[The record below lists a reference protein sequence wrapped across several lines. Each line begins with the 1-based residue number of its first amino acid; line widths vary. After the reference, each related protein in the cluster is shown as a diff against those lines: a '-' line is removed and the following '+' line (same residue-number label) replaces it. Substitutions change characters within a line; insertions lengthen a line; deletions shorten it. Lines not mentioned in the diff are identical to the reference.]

1 MTSPDTEKR
10 ATNWCEGSCY
20 SQLELPTLFMKW
32 VGITGTPVI
41 VFYFHETDDQ
51 KVICLKQHKCIVP
64 MGQESGHKLAGPS
77 AEGFTG
83 LQLSVGRTTVLICSL
98 GASSKLI
105 QIIGRIQS
113 LAVVRLRVPF
123 SCLSSTGDCAQL
135 L

>member
-1 MTSPDTEKR
+1 
-10 ATNWCEGSCY
+10 
-20 SQLELPTLFMKW
+20 
-32 VGITGTPVI
+32 
-41 VFYFHETDDQ
+41 
-51 KVICLKQHKCIVP
+51 

-77 AEGFTG
+77 AEGFTR
-83 LQLSVGRTTVLICSL
+83 LQLSVGCTTVLICSL

-123 SCLSSTGDCAQL
+123 SCLSATGDCSQL